1 MKNQNKD
8 YAFILNPHA
17 GIGKPKKK
25 WPVIQRILKEKK
37 MGGKVVFTKSHN
49 QAVTLAKKYS
59 DDGYK
64 NIIAIG
70 GDGTLN
76 EIINGIFQSS
86 KKDKVNIGLIPLGSG
101 NDFANGIGLSSDIE
115 ENIERIRIGQTV
127 KYDVGNIE
135 DLYFINSLG
144 IGFDALVS
152 ANANKIKKLKG
163 LPKYLWAVIKTLKSL
178 KPYSVD
184 IKIRNYSISRNIL
197 LISIGNSNLTRGG
210 FKLSPNAKPNDQLF
224 DITIIDSLSKYKVL
238 TLLPKAI
245 SGKHLSN
252 KAVTTIQSDHIEIT
266 SDTPLPVYM
275 DGEIPELENPKN
287 ITVKVIPSAINFLF

>member
-17 GIGKPKKK
+17 GIGKPKKE